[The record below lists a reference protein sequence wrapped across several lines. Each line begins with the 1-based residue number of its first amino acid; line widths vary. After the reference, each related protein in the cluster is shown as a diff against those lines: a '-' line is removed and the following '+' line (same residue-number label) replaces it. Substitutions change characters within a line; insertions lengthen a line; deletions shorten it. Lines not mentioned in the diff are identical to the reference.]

1 MTCKIKIKNKQVRN
15 ITILQSMHLKNLKS
29 AAQLFSIVSQLGIHR
44 LHISELGSSGNDRSG
59 PITLDNNV
67 FIRI

>member
-1 MTCKIKIKNKQVRN
+1 MTCKIEIKNKQVRN

-29 AAQLFSIVSQLGIHR
+29 AQLFSIVSQLGIHR